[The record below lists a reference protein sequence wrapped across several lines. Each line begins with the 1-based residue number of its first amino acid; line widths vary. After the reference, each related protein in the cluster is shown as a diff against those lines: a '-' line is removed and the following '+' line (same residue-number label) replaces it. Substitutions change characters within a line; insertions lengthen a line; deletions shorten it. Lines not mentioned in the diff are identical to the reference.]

1 MKIEFRILTDSINYP
16 LTKIA
21 EITKVVLGE
30 SDQGIIEIPD
40 EVEYLGKY
48 YKVVSLDGR
57 QIFQGYGKLKKV
69 TFPKYLEKIKS
80 YLLSGR
86 ENELEEVIF
95 RGPTSI
101 EPGSFYSFNKLEKVV
116 WDDQSDFL
124 YTSTVKICYEAFH
137 DCRNLKKII
146 LHSNTTYIE
155 TASFSKCCSLES
167 ITLPYFLKYVEKD
180 IFKDCKELSKLYL
193 LSEKLTGLNKT
204 NLLDTLTLRTI
215 GRKEKTTLYLKSNQY
230 YDFVNLYPPEKLK
243 ILDLKVDECNES
255 SIMQCRII
263 PRLDDNGEN
272 TYSGV
277 IVIPQF
283 IWIEDLRY
291 EVYDISD
298 FAFAS
303 CPNLE
308 EIKIPRGVKY
318 SRDLAFFNSP
328 NVKIEEY
335 E

>member
-1 MKIEFRILTDSINYP
+1 MKIEFRILTDSSDYP
-16 LTKIA
+16 PQIA

-30 SDQGIIEIPD
+30 SDQGTIEIPD

-48 YKVVSLDGR
+48 YKVVSLDAR
-57 QIFQGYGKLKKV
+57 EVFQGYSKLKKV
-69 TFPKYLEKIKS
+69 TFPKHLVKIKP
-80 YLLSGR
+80 YILYGH

-95 RGPTSI
+95 KGPTSI
-101 EPGSFYSFNKLEKVV
+101 EPGCFYSFSKLEKVV
-116 WDDQSDFL
+116 WDDKSEL
-124 YTSTVKICYEAFH
+124 STVAVNICYDAFY
-137 DCRNLKKII
+137 DCRNLKNII
-146 LHSNTTYIE
+146 LHPNTTKIE

-167 ITLPYFLKYVEKD
+167 ITLPYFLKYVEKN
-180 IFKDCKELSKLYL
+180 IFRDCKELSKLYL
-193 LSEKLTGLNKT
+193 LSEKLIGLNKT
-204 NLLDTLTLRTI
+204 NLLDTLTLKTI
-215 GRKEKTTLYLKSNQY
+215 GREEKTTLYLKSNQY
-230 YDFVNLYPPEKLK
+230 SDFVDLYPSEKLK
-243 ILDLKVDECNES
+243 ILDLKVEECGD
-255 SIMQCRII
+255 SITQCRVI

-291 EVYDISD
+291 EVNDISD

-318 SRDLAFFNSP
+318 NRDLAFFNSP